1 MNCLR
6 CGEDCRCD
14 PESSVAATPRL
25 TPDANEILAPA
36 PRLAPETL
44 ERQTDG
50 CPISRDL
57 GEKAC
62 PEPVEGWGFD
72 TPSDEDPTFRKNAKN
87 GAPDIQSEEPGSA
100 WRDELT
106 AKLSSYR
113 ARRKPRPP
121 RYPSL
126 RLRFEADSSNSAP
139 VNAEPAAF
147 ETRSHQAL
155 ALDGMTELP
164 TPADAECEPSH
175 SESSEA
181 GGSALAPARPRTNH
195 GARIIEFPRSPE
207 FAPAEFRSDFR
218 TEFRTEFI
226 RSDPPA
232 PALYNELAG
241 PVMAPPRILEV
252 PEIVP
257 PPPALG
263 GITIEAAEPKGF
275 QRRPGIEIPL
285 QAAPL
290 AWRMSAV
297 AIDGLIILLATA
309 LFGLIFWK
317 VTGMRPP
324 VSQVLGLMAAV
335 PCLLWAAYQYLLLVY
350 AGTTPGLRFAGL
362 DVARFDGTL
371 ANRPLRRWRVVASYL
386 GAVSLGMGYVWVFLD
401 EDALCWHDRITHT
414 YLAPKE
420 TGVGVQLS

>member
-1 MNCLR
+1 MNCQR
-6 CGEDCRCD
+6 CGEVCRCD
-14 PESSVAATPRL
+14 PKTEPSFNAK
-25 TPDANEILAPA
+25 
-36 PRLAPETL
+36 
-44 ERQTDG
+44 DG
-50 CPISRDL
+50 CPISRDP

-62 PEPVEGWGFD
+62 PEPVEGWGFE
-72 TPSDEDPTFRKNAKN
+72 TPNAEGPTFRESAEN
-87 GAPDIQSEEPGSA
+87 GAPTDASDEPPSA

-106 AKLSSYR
+106 AKLSNYR

-126 RLRFEADSSNSAP
+126 RLRFEAESSNSASANP
-139 VNAEPAAF
+139 ELPAF
-147 ETRSHQAL
+147 ETVSHQAL

-164 TPADAECEPSH
+164 SPAETEWKPPAH

-181 GGSALAPARPRTNH
+181 DGNSLAAAGLRPNH

-207 FAPAEFRSDFR
+207 FRP
-218 TEFRTEFI
+218 EFI

-232 PALYNELAG
+232 PTPYNELAG
-241 PVMAPPRILEV
+241 PVMAPPRILEA

-263 GITIEAAEPKGF
+263 GITIEAAEPNGV

-290 AWRMSAV
+290 SRRMAAA
-297 AIDGLIILLATA
+297 AIDGMIILLATA
-309 LFGLIFWK
+309 AFGLIFWK
-317 VTGMRPP
+317 VTATRPP
-324 VSQVLGLMAAV
+324 LTQILGLMAVV

-362 DVARFDGTL
+362 EVARFDGTM
-371 ANRPLRRWRVVASYL
+371 ANRSLRRWRVLASYL
-386 GAVSLGMGYVWVFLD
+386 GAVSLGMGYVWVLLD

-414 YLAPKE
+414 YLAPKK
-420 TGVGVQLS
+420 TG